1 MAGPLETKKERRRK
15 RIHEAATV
23 LLKEH
28 GFSETRMR
36 DIAQK
41 ADLAV
46 GTLYNYYP
54 SKKDLYMRIL
64 EEDYEDLNRSSR
76 RELVNLVCTGT
87 DLLEIFS
94 GLLIPVRQLLTRYED
109 TGLSDMVSELFS
121 SQRAIQHGAALDMEL
136 IAGLERIIKRLQR
149 RSMIDPRADA
159 SAVAWNIYSVVG
171 FTILATIFV
180 PEMGNELFDQGI
192 REQLRQLIDGI
203 GVVRT

>member
-15 RIHEAATV
+15 RIHEAATE

-64 EEDYEDLNRSSR
+64 EQDYEDLNRSSR
-76 RELVNLVCTGT
+76 RELVTLVCRGT

-94 GLLIPVRQLLTRYED
+94 GLLIPVRQLLIRYED
-109 TGLSDMVSELFS
+109 TGLSDLVSELFS
-121 SQRAIQHGAALDMEL
+121 SQRTIQHGAALDMEL

-171 FTILATIFV
+171 FTILATIFA